1 MGQQDVKGYRISK
14 TGVNENRPPSLAHS
28 ESATVETSS
37 YAVCDAQRLGL
48 VKLRTNAM
56 LKSACLFV
64 RLASVETRADL
75 ETTAAR

>member
-37 YAVCDAQRLGL
+37 YAVCDAQRSGL
-48 VKLRTNAM
+48 VTAM
-56 LKSACLFV
+56 LNQLRRENRSHVFL
-64 RLASVETRADL
+64 
-75 ETTAAR
+75 